1 MSRPDELIAY
11 FGMKP
16 LPVEGTYFINTYISD
31 AKTTSGGPAGTAGLG
46 LYLREPVSA
55 STTHVLEFDEVW
67 HYYEGDPVAL
77 YEFHKDGTAR
87 TITLGRDITAGQVM
101 QHTIMAGVIQAGE
114 VAPGGEWSLFACT
127 MSPGFIA
134 SCFRGVLKSELIDK
148 YSGYEE
154 IIERLGV
161 ADGHETDLPADYVNE
176 RFNKG

>member
-16 LPVEGTYFINTYISD
+16 LPVEGTYFINTYISQ
-31 AKTTSGGPAGTAGLG
+31 ATTASGGPAGTAGLG

-77 YEFHKDGTAR
+77 YEFHKDGSAR
-87 TITLGRDITAGQVM
+87 TIILGRDIAAGQVM
-101 QHTIMAGVIQAGE
+101 QHTIKAGVIQAGE
-114 VAPGGEWSLFACT
+114 VVPSGDWSLFACT

-134 SCFRGVLKSELIDK
+134 SCFRGITKSELRGK
-148 YSGYEE
+148 YAGYKE
-154 IIERLGV
+154 IIERVGV
-161 ADGHETDLPADYVNE
+161 PDGHETDLPADYVNE
-176 RFNKG
+176 RFNAN